1 MACQNNHKIKRP
13 AQKQQPQAA
22 KQIQARIRIRN
33 RNRNRE
39 NKKFRL
45 VLVFLCPSLESVR
58 RIFQLVRRRKDGD
71 QRKKKIKKARKAE
84 ISKAV
89 SRVINRQRRRHRR
102 TWRSPSE
109 SGWGLGILPAVRTEL
124 LADRRIIIIQTL
136 KRAAPAEPTDP
147 KNQADKP
154 KSLQKAGRK

>member
-1 MACQNNHKIKRP
+1 MPLARKCPTHISTCQAKKRRRP
-13 AQKQQPQAA
+13 A
-22 KQIQARIRIRN
+22 
-33 RNRNRE
+33 
-39 NKKFRL
+39 
-45 VLVFLCPSLESVR
+45 
-58 RIFQLVRRRKDGD
+58 
-71 QRKKKIKKARKAE
+71 KKKIKKARKAE

-147 KNQADKP
+147 KNQADRP